1 MDRNL
6 SIEAVRITEA
16 AALHAARL
24 VGRGDE
30 ENAHLAALRGMER
43 SLNGLSIDGRVV
55 IGEEPGSASPLVTG
69 ARLGNADAPG
79 AADIAIKPLEG
90 TTPCATGGPNA
101 ISVVAIAEKGGLLA
115 VPKAY
120 MEKIAVGPDAAGVVH
135 LDATVEE
142 NLRRLAEA
150 KARYVED
157 LTVVILDRPR
167 NERYIDA
174 VRKVGA
180 RVQLIGDGDV
190 SGAVAT
196 AFDHTGVD
204 MLLGIGGAAEGIL
217 AAVGL
222 KCMRGDFQARFVV
235 AGRDD
240 EATLREAGFE
250 DMHKIWQRDE
260 LARGQVMFAATGIT
274 DGQLLRGVRFES
286 GGARSHS
293 LAMRSK
299 SGTVRFLESAHRF
312 DLQPVYE

>member
-6 SIEAVRITEA
+6 GMEAMRVTEA

-30 ENAHLAALRGMER
+30 ENAHLAAVQGIQKALQ
-43 SLNGLSIDGRVV
+43 GLSFDARIV
-55 IGEEPGSASPLVTG
+55 IGDEEGTEIASG
-69 ARLGNADAPG
+69 AGIGNADSPMAV
-79 AADIAIKPLEG
+79 DLAIKPLEG

-101 ISVVAIAEKGGLLA
+101 ISVLAISERGGLQA
-115 VPKAY
+115 VPQVY
-120 MEKIAVGPDAAGVVH
+120 MEKIAVGSDAAGAVN
-135 LDATVEE
+135 LNLSVEE

-150 KARYVED
+150 NAKYVED

-167 NERYIDA
+167 NERYINA

-180 RVQLIGDGDV
+180 RIHLIGDGDV

-196 AFDHTGVD
+196 GFPHTGVD
-204 MLLGIGGAAEGIL
+204 MLLGIGGASEGVL

-222 KCMRGDFQARFVV
+222 KCLGGDFQGRFVV
-235 AGRDD
+235 QDRDDEMKLRDLGLDDLNRVWGRDD
-240 EATLREAGFE
+240 
-250 DMHKIWQRDE
+250 

-274 DGQLLRGVRFES
+274 DGELLRGVRFES
-286 GGARSHS
+286 GGARTHS

-299 SGTVRFLESAHRF
+299 SGTVRFIETSHRF
-312 DLQPVYE
+312 DLQPVY